1 MSDLPK
7 QIANLKKQNEGM
19 EISFNNKG
27 IPFTKLNIDNID
39 LDTEFIL
46 IKDYNEYLKNISKN
60 NRPPQVKEVKQSK
73 LEETTINQKEKQH
86 KITDTDDEDELTKE
100 TKITFSTICNM
111 EDIKRE
117 FFSKEYDIAYEL
129 IRKQPFKFYK
139 ASYNYSDDYKGR
151 PAFVAKNLLRGF
163 VQQLEDYRK
172 YLMVVFRCV
181 YYGNPE
187 ENRYRYH
194 SYWIVNSNDD
204 LKTIIGSL
212 YDDFDFIP
220 VVDEERIV
228 RMFRRMQKNEDE
240 NDQGLVGESYLH

>member
-86 KITDTDDEDELTKE
+86 KIKHSNL
-100 TKITFSTICNM
+100 
-111 EDIKRE
+111 
-117 FFSKEYDIAYEL
+117 
-129 IRKQPFKFYK
+129 KQ
-139 ASYNYSDDYKGR
+139 
-151 PAFVAKNLLRGF
+151 
-163 VQQLEDYRK
+163 
-172 YLMVVFRCV
+172 
-181 YYGNPE
+181 
-187 ENRYRYH
+187 
-194 SYWIVNSNDD
+194 I
-204 LKTIIGSL
+204 
-212 YDDFDFIP
+212 
-220 VVDEERIV
+220 
-228 RMFRRMQKNEDE
+228 
-240 NDQGLVGESYLH
+240 